1 MGEYVVPAPKR
12 TRGRPRA
19 GQSDTRGRILTA
31 AIDEF
36 GELGYDGA
44 TMRGIAGR
52 AGVDSALV
60 HHYFGTKADLFG
72 ETVGAPMRPDLAVPE
87 ILAGPRDEVGER
99 MVRYLLEAWEE
110 PDVRRRGVALLRTT
124 IGNKLTTPLLA
135 GFLSRELLSRIVR
148 TLETDDAEVR
158 AALVASQVA
167 GLLIARYV
175 LRLPA
180 LAEASVDE
188 LVGRVGPTI
197 QRYLYGV

>member
-1 MGEYVVPAPKR
+1 MPAPKR
-12 TRGRPRA
+12 RRGRPRA
-19 GQSDTRGRILTA
+19 GQSDARERILA
-31 AIDEF
+31 AAMDEF

-72 ETVGAPMRPDLAVPE
+72 ETIQAPMRPDLAVPE
-87 ILAGPRDEVGER
+87 ILAGPRSEVGER
-99 MVRYLLEAWEE
+99 IVRYVLDAWEQ
-110 PDVRRRGVALLRTT
+110 PDVRRRGVLLLRTA

-135 GFLSRELLSRIVR
+135 GFLSRELVSRIAR
-148 TLETDDAEVR
+148 TLDLPDAELR
-158 AALVASQVA
+158 ASLVASQVA
-167 GLLIARYV
+167 GILIARYV

-188 LVGRVGPTI
+188 VVGLVGPTV
-197 QRYLYGV
+197 QRYLYG

>member
-1 MGEYVVPAPKR
+1 MPAAKR
-12 TRGRPRA
+12 RRGRPRA
-19 GQSDTRGRILTA
+19 GQSDARERILTA
-31 AIDEF
+31 AMDEF

-52 AGVDSALV
+52 AGVDAALV

-72 ETVGAPMRPDLAVPE
+72 ETVGAPMRPDLALPG
-87 ILAGPRDEVGER
+87 ILSGPSDEVGER
-99 MVRYLLEAWEE
+99 IVRYLLETWED

-148 TLETDDAEVR
+148 TLDVDDAELR
-158 AALVASQVA
+158 ASLVASQVA
-167 GLLIARYV
+167 GLIIARYV

-188 LVGRVGPTI
+188 LVARVGPTM
-197 QRYLYGV
+197 QRYLRD